1 MNDRAASSGVLKNSN
16 KGILDFP
23 ENYHDLLQYVKIFVK
38 RNLQNY
44 FFYLVS
50 VAKLT
55 F

>member
-1 MNDRAASSGVLKNSN
+1 MTRLRRFKKEIPN